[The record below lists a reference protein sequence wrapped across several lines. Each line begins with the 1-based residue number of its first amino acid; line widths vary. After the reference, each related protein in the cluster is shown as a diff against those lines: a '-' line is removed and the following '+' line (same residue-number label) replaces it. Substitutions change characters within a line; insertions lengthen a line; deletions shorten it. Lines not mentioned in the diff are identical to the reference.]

1 MEDLGIKVRGTL
13 LEDEGQSGAAGS
25 LGDDLNGVD
34 LSVIRERHGIIGR
47 ARELESLLA
56 CLYAGRHVL
65 LEGPVA
71 VGKTVLARAVADA
84 LGRGVLRVD
93 GDGRFTE
100 QKLVG
105 QFDPPS
111 VLKHG
116 YRPESFLRGPLVQ
129 AMEQGS
135 ILFINEINRM
145 PEGVQNVLLPALD
158 EGSLVL
164 PQLGSVQARPGFS
177 VIATMNPREFVATGH
192 LSEALLDRFELISL
206 KHQSEDEEVQI
217 VLRRSR
223 PPTPALALAREAVSL
238 VRKTRQHP
246 RIRRG
251 ASVRAAIA
259 IVEIARHLKGEDAV
273 ARAAGIAL
281 PGRVELKEAHDG
293 ALDSVLHELVP
304 EKKK

>member
-1 MEDLGIKVRGTL
+1 MDL
-13 LEDEGQSGAAGS
+13 
-25 LGDDLNGVD
+25 DL
-34 LSVIRERHGIIGR
+34 IRSRHGIVGR
-47 ARELESLLA
+47 SRELEVLLA
-56 CLYAGRHVL
+56 CLSAGRHVL

-105 QFDPPS
+105 QFDPPQ
-111 VLKHG
+111 VMKEG
-116 YRPESFLRGPLVQ
+116 YHIGSFLAGPLVQ
-129 AMEQGS
+129 AMEKGA

-164 PQLGSVQARPGFS
+164 PHLGALKAAPGFS

-192 LSEALLDRFELISL
+192 LSEALLDRFELLSL
-206 KHQSEDEEVQI
+206 KHQNEAEELEI
-217 VLRRSR
+217 VLRHTR
-223 PPTPALALAREAVSL
+223 PPEPDLELARAAVTL
-238 VRKTRQHP
+238 VRKTRSHP

-259 IVEIARHLKGEDAV
+259 LVEIAREMGGIDALD
-273 ARAAGIAL
+273 RAAAVAL
-281 PGRVELKEAHDG
+281 PGRIELKEAQEG
-293 ALDSVLHELVP
+293 ALEAVLLEVSP
-304 EKKK
+304 EKKKSN